1 MSSTPSQETVEQ
13 TKQQIRGLINEIA
26 ELSRSDYAADEY
38 YPAVLQRIVE
48 ALAAVGGAIWL
59 VDEAGALRL
68 TYQIKVSQNLLQADN
83 EDALRH
89 AKLLSRLYARAQS
102 ELVPPGAFIGEDQ
115 SEGNPTQFLL
125 VIAPML
131 SGKRSVGLIEIFQ
144 RPDSAPNIQRGYLR
158 FLDQMAGLIGE
169 WLKGH
174 TLKQVSDR
182 QQLWQQADHFA
193 RLVHDNL
200 ELRDTAYTI
209 ANEGRQ
215 VIECDRVSVAI
226 KKGGQCKVIAISG
239 QDTIESRSNIVTA
252 LNRLTTRVVAAGD
265 PLWYDGSVEDL
276 PPQLEEAVEDYVDLS
291 HGRTVT
297 VLPIRRPE
305 KVVEGDVQSKEH
317 VQREDQS
324 DREIIGALVIEQIES
339 QLPSEILRSRV
350 DLVYE
355 HTARALSNALT
366 HNNLFLMPVWRA
378 LGRATWFFRGS
389 ALPKTLAILS
399 LVALG
404 LLLLFIVRI
413 NLDLE
418 ANGSLQPIEQ
428 RQVFAH
434 VDGEVV
440 DVKVDHGSVVKAGQP
455 LVQMRNRDLEIEI
468 TGLQGQLEEAREQLV
483 TLDLQI
489 SSGALNSDEPEFL
502 RAISQRRE
510 YAVRKQSL
518 ESQLQLQTEKYNQ
531 LTRVSPIDGV
541 VMTWDLEKNLR
552 MRPVVTGQVLLTVAN
567 PNSEWELELLMPEK
581 RMKYLDEAFR
591 QSNGK
596 PLPVEFI
603 MATEPSVTHTG
614 TLDVSNV
621 HGRAELDPQEGA
633 IVKLRVKPDKPDAIS
648 KRPGAEIK
656 ADVVCGKRSA
666 AFVWF
671 HEVIEWIWAN
681 VIF

>member
-26 ELSRSDYAADEY
+26 ELSRSEHEADEY

-59 VDEAGALRL
+59 IDEAGSLRL
-68 TYQIKVSQNLLQADN
+68 RYQIKVNQNLLQAEN
-83 EDALRH
+83 EDAVRH
-89 AKLLSRLYARAQS
+89 GRLLSRMFSRAQS
-102 ELVPPGAFIGEDQ
+102 DVVPPGAFIGEDQ
-115 SEGNPTQFLL
+115 SEGNPTPFLL
-125 VIAPML
+125 VISPL
-131 SGKRSVGLIEIFQ
+131 SSGKRSVGLLEIFQ

-158 FLDQMAGLIGE
+158 FLEQMAGLVGE

-182 QQLWQQADHFA
+182 QHLWQQADHFA

-226 KKGGQCKVIAISG
+226 KRGGHCKVIAISG

-252 LNRLTTRVVAAGD
+252 LTKLATRVVAAGD

-276 PPQLEEAVEDYVDLS
+276 PPQLEEAIEDYVDLS
-291 HGRTVT
+291 HGRTVA

-305 KVVEGDVQSKEH
+305 KVVEGDVGSKEH
-317 VQREDQS
+317 VQREDLNA
-324 DREIIGALVIEQIES
+324 REIIGALVIEQIES
-339 QLPSEILRSRV
+339 QLPADVLRSRV

-355 HTARALSNALT
+355 HTARALANSLT
-366 HNNLFLMPVWRA
+366 HHNLFLMPLWRA

-389 ALPKTLAILS
+389 ALPKTVAILS
-399 LVALG
+399 AIATA
-404 LLLLFIVRI
+404 LLLLFLVRI

-418 ANGSLQPIEQ
+418 ASGTLQPIEQ
-428 RQVFAH
+428 KQVFAH
-434 VDGEVV
+434 VDGEVEAV
-440 DVKVDHGSVVKAGQP
+440 YVDHGTEVKAGQP
-455 LVQMRNRDLEIEI
+455 LLQLRNRDLEVEVAS
-468 TGLQGQLEEAREQLV
+468 LQGQLQETNEQIV
-483 TLDLQI
+483 TLGMQIKALKDATERIRLQAQL
-489 SSGALNSDEPEFL
+489 SES
-502 RAISQRRE
+502 
-510 YAVRKQSL
+510 AVRRQAL
-518 ESQLQLQTEKYNQ
+518 QAQLNLQLDKQKQ

-552 MRPVVTGQVLLTVAN
+552 LRPVVTGQVLVTVAN
-567 PNSEWELELLMPEK
+567 RNSEWELELLMPEK
-581 RMKYLDEAFR
+581 RMKYLDEAMR
-591 QSNGK
+591 KADGE
-596 PLPVEFI
+596 PLSVEYI
-603 MATEPSVTHTG
+603 MVTDPSVTHYG
-614 TLDVSNV
+614 TLSNASI

-633 IVKLRVKPDKPDAIS
+633 IVKLRVRPDPDDANLLS
-648 KRPGAEIK
+648 KRPGAEVK
-656 ADVVCGKRSA
+656 ADVVCGRRSA

-671 HEVIEWIWAN
+671 HEVVEWVWAN

>member
-26 ELSRSDYAADEY
+26 ELSRSDREADEY
-38 YPAVLQRIVE
+38 YPAVLQRIVD

-59 VDEAGALRL
+59 IDETGTLRL
-68 TYQIKVSQNLLQADN
+68 CYQIKVNQNLLQAEN
-83 EDALRH
+83 EDSMRH
-89 AKLLSRLYARAQS
+89 GRLLARLFSRAQS

-115 SEGNPTQFLL
+115 AEGNPTPFLL
-125 VIAPML
+125 VLSPL
-131 SGKRSVGLIEIFQ
+131 SSGKRSLGLIEIFQ

-226 KKGGQCKVIAISG
+226 KKGGHCKVIAISG
-239 QDTIESRSNIVTA
+239 QDTIENRSNIVTA
-252 LNRLTTRVVAAGD
+252 LNKLATRVVAAGD

-291 HGRTVT
+291 HGRTVA

-317 VQREDQS
+317 VQREDLS
-324 DREIIGALVIEQIES
+324 EREIIGALVIEQIES
-339 QLPSEILRSRV
+339 QLPADLLRSRA

-355 HTARALSNALT
+355 HTARALSNSLT
-366 HNNLFLMPVWRA
+366 HNNLFLMPLWRA

-389 ALPKTLAILS
+389 ALPKTVAILT
-399 LVALG
+399 LVAVG
-404 LLLLFIVRI
+404 LLLMFLIPI

-418 ANGSLQPIEQ
+418 ANGTVQPVEQ
-428 RQVFAH
+428 KQVFAH
-434 VDGEVV
+434 VDGEIV
-440 DVKVDHGSVVKAGQP
+440 DVLVDHGSEVKAGQP
-455 LVQMRNRDLEIEI
+455 LVKLRNRDLEIEI
-468 TGLQGQLEEAREQLV
+468 TNLQGQLQETNEQILTLGAQIRAQTDRLERVRLQAQLNESKVRKLALEAQLKLQLEKQEQLV
-483 TLDLQI
+483 RT
-489 SSGALNSDEPEFL
+489 
-502 RAISQRRE
+502 
-510 YAVRKQSL
+510 
-518 ESQLQLQTEKYNQ
+518 
-531 LTRVSPIDGV
+531 SPIDGI
-541 VMTWDLEKNLR
+541 VMTWDLQKNLR
-552 MRPVVTGQVLLTVAN
+552 NRPVVTGQILVTVAN
-567 PNSEWELELLMPEK
+567 TNTDWELELLMPEK
-581 RMKYLDEAFR
+581 RMKYLDEAFKDSKG
-591 QSNGK
+591 Q
-596 PLPVEFI
+596 PLDVEYI
-603 MATEPSVTHTG
+603 MVTDPSVTHKG
-614 TLDVSNV
+614 KLEYSAV
-621 HGRAELDPQEGA
+621 HGRAELDQQEGT
-633 IVKLRVKPDKPDAIS
+633 VVRMRVKPDDATKLS
-648 KRPGAEIK
+648 KRTGAEVK
-656 ADVVCGKRSA
+656 ADVICGKRSA

-671 HEVIEWIWAN
+671 HEVVEWVYAN

>member
-26 ELSRSDYAADEY
+26 ELSRSEHEADEY

-48 ALAAVGGAIWL
+48 ALAAVGGAVWL
-59 VDEAGALRL
+59 LDEAGALRL
-68 TYQIKVSQNLLQADN
+68 RYQIKVNQNLLQAEN
-83 EDALRH
+83 EDAVRH
-89 AKLLSRLYARAQS
+89 GRLLSRLYARAQS
-102 ELVPPGAFIGEDQ
+102 EIVPPGAFIGEDQ
-115 SEGNPTQFLL
+115 SEGNPTPFLL
-125 VIAPML
+125 VISPL
-131 SGKRSVGLIEIFQ
+131 SSGKRGVGLLEIFQ

-158 FLDQMAGLIGE
+158 FLEQMAGLIGE

-226 KKGGQCKVIAISG
+226 KKGRHCKVIAISG
-239 QDTIESRSNIVTA
+239 QDTIENRSNIVTA
-252 LNRLTTRVVAAGD
+252 LNKLTSRVVAAGD
-265 PLWYDGSVEDL
+265 PLWYDGSIEDL
-276 PPQLEEAVEDYVDLS
+276 PPQLEEAIEDYVDLS
-291 HGRTVT
+291 HGRTVA

-305 KVVEGDVQSKEH
+305 KVVEGDVSSKEH

-324 DREIIGALVIEQIES
+324 AREIIGALVIEQIES
-339 QLPSEILRSRV
+339 QLPADLLRSRV

-355 HTARALSNALT
+355 HTARALSNSLT
-366 HNNLFLMPVWRA
+366 HNNLFLMPLWRA

-389 ALPKTLAILS
+389 ALPKTTAILS
-399 LVALG
+399 LITVV
-404 LLLLFIVRI
+404 LLLLFLVQI

-428 RQVFAH
+428 KQVFAH
-434 VDGEVV
+434 VDGEVQEV
-440 DVKVDHGSVVKAGQP
+440 YVDHGSVVKAGQP
-455 LVQMRNRDLEIEI
+455 LLQLRNRELEVEI
-468 TGLQGQLEEAREQLV
+468 ASLQGQLQETNEQIATLGIQIQSMKDVTERTRMHAQAREAEVRRQAFQEQL
-483 TLDLQI
+483 
-489 SSGALNSDEPEFL
+489 N
-502 RAISQRRE
+502 
-510 YAVRKQSL
+510 
-518 ESQLQLQTEKYNQ
+518 LQLDKQKQ

-552 MRPVVTGQVLLTVAN
+552 LRPVVTGQVLLTVAN
-567 PNSEWELELLMPEK
+567 SDSDWELELLMPEK
-581 RMKYLDEAFR
+581 RMKYLDDALR
-591 QSNGK
+591 KSNGQ
-596 PLPVEFI
+596 PLKVDYI
-603 MATEPSVTHTG
+603 MVTDPSVTHTG
-614 TLDVSNV
+614 TLDASAI
-621 HGRAELDPQEGA
+621 HGRAELDPEEGA
-633 IVKLRVKPDKPDAIS
+633 IVKLRVRPDKELVS
-648 KRPGAEIK
+648 KRPGAEVK
-656 ADVVCGKRSA
+656 ADVICGRRSA

-671 HEVIEWIWAN
+671 HEVVEWVWAN